1 MISLLELLAN
11 AATLI
16 VLIAMLRGAWLIVED
31 KERIY
36 QQRKLKNKGNK
47 CQSDKLTNIQP
58 VENG

>member
-47 CQSDKLTNIQP
+47 CQSDKLTNTQP

>member
-31 KERIY
+31 KERLY

-47 CQSDKLTNIQP
+47 CQSDKLTNTQP